1 MFSGLHAG
9 LIADTLCTKF
19 PDAAGLYM
27 KLNAKLILIMLSLL
41 ILAVI
46 TLFSL
51 NQFSQTALVHEIQE
65 SSQEISKAVQL
76 SIADLTSEAETSRL
90 PEFFDKARQKGINE
104 VNIINSEGEIIDSTN
119 PEKIG
124 KLKDLKKL
132 EKGVRSPPRKAEGA
146 TILSQRPYDV
156 VVPVIVGDEHLGYVQ
171 VNMLLDN
178 IQNIQRSNF
187 INRLAATAMV
197 FTVGIA
203 FTIYLARRYTA
214 PIHRLAEDFKK
225 VSAGDLSVTF
235 PVESNDEIGE
245 LAAAFNEMVEKL
257 REREALEKRLYEAEH
272 LSRVGQL
279 ASGIAHEIR
288 NPLNYISLAIDH
300 LSSEMA
306 AQCPER
312 AAEMTEVAGKIRDEV
327 RRANYMVVNFMNYGR
342 PLKVRKSL
350 VGYRELLER
359 TLPVLQDKLTEQ
371 RAELEY
377 NIAADLPLLPL
388 DPELMRNCITNFIT
402 NGAQSMPDG
411 GKIVLG
417 AALDQEQCGWVCL
430 TFADQGTGIAED
442 DVDKIFQPY
451 FTTKDLGI
459 GLGLAI
465 TERIVKAHGGEIRVC
480 SKAGAGTTFTVRLP
494 LEEDKA

>member
-1 MFSGLHAG
+1 
-9 LIADTLCTKF
+9 
-19 PDAAGLYM
+19 M

-51 NQFSQTALVHEIQE
+51 NQFSQIALVHEIQE

-90 PEFFDKARQKGINE
+90 TEYLEGARQKGINE
-104 VNIINSEGEIIDSTN
+104 INIINSEGEIIDSTN

-132 EKGVRSPPRKAEGA
+132 EKGVRSAPRKSEGA
-146 TILSQRPYDV
+146 SILSQKPYDV

-178 IQNIQRSNF
+178 IQSIQHSNF
-187 INRLAATAMV
+187 IKRLAATAMV

-225 VSAGDLSVTF
+225 VSAGDLSVTI
-235 PVESNDEIGE
+235 PIESTDEIGE

-300 LSSEMA
+300 LRAEMI
-306 AQCPER
+306 AQCPAR
-312 AAEMTEVAGKIRDEV
+312 AAEMTAVADNIREEV

-342 PLKVRKSL
+342 PLKIRKSL
-350 VGYRELLER
+350 INYQDLLDK
-359 TLPVLQDKLTEQ
+359 TLPVLQARLDEQ
-371 RAELEY
+371 GAEVVVQ
-377 NIAADLPLLPL
+377 IPSDLPLLYL

-402 NGAQSMPDG
+402 NAAQAMPGGGA
-411 GKIVLG
+411 IVLS
-417 AALDQEQCGWVCL
+417 AELEPGWVCL
-430 TFADQGTGIAED
+430 GFTDQGTGIAEED
-442 DVDKIFQPY
+442 LDKIFQPY
-451 FTTKDLGI
+451 FTTKDVGI

-465 TERIVKAHGGEIRVC
+465 TERIVKEHGGEIQVVSRP
-480 SKAGAGTTFTVRLP
+480 GAGTTFTVRLP
-494 LEEDKA
+494 MEEGKV